1 MAQER
6 DERGRPTRLI
16 HPLRR
21 ASHDFQSLATPTY
34 RASTVLFDKLAD
46 VGEDRRNEEQYRYG
60 LHGTPTTREL
70 AARIAEMEGAAKVQ
84 ILPSGLA
91 AIALV
96 YWTFCK
102 QGNHVLVPTTAYGPN
117 GWIGR
122 FLKKFGVEAERYDP
136 LIGAG
141 IADLIRDDTSLIWC
155 ESPGSVTMEVQ
166 DIPAIAAA
174 AHARG
179 ALVALDN
186 TYAAG
191 VLFDAFGHG
200 ADIAVQA
207 LTKYPAGHA
216 DLLLGSASARD
227 PELADKLASTRF
239 HMGIGV
245 SPADCSLA
253 LRGLMTF
260 DLRLKHVERAALDV
274 ARWLKDRPEV
284 AKVLHPALTDCP
296 GHQVWKRDFA
306 GSSGIFSFIVHDW
319 PWAKIE
325 AFVDGLELFKIGYSW
340 GGPVSLALAYP
351 DLRRPSAQEGP
362 RLIRLNIGLED
373 VDDLKADLAQSFAKV
388 AHA

>member
-1 MAQER
+1 MT
-6 DERGRPTRLI
+6 ERGDSKGRSTRLI

-21 ASHDFQSLATPTY
+21 ASHEFRSLATPTY
-34 RASTVLFDKLAD
+34 RASTILFDKLAD
-46 VGEDRRNEEQYRYG
+46 VGEDRRHEDQYRYG

-70 AARIAEMEGAAKVQ
+70 ALRIAELEGAAKVQ
-84 ILPSGLA
+84 IVPSGLT

-96 YWTFCK
+96 YLTFCK
-102 QGNHVLVPTTAYGPN
+102 QGDHVLVPTTAYGPN

-122 FLKKFGVEAERYDP
+122 FLKKFGVEAETYDP

-141 IADLIRDDTSLIWC
+141 IAGLLRDNTTLVWC

-174 AHARG
+174 AHERG

-227 PELADKLASTRF
+227 PQLADRLASTRF

-260 DLRLKHVERAALDV
+260 DLRLRHVEQAARDI
-274 ARWLKDRPEV
+274 AHWLKARPEV
-284 AKVLHPALTDCP
+284 AKVLHPALPDCP
-296 GHQVWKRDFA
+296 GHDIWERDFT
-306 GSSGIFSFIVHDW
+306 GSSGVFSFIVHDW
-319 PWAKIE
+319 DWPRIE
-325 AFVDGLELFKIGYSW
+325 AFIDGLELFKIGYSW

-351 DLRRPSAQEGP
+351 DLRRPSPEEGP
-362 RLIRLNIGLED
+362 RLIRLNIGLEA
-373 VDDLKADLAQSFAKV
+373 VEDLKADLDQAFARV
-388 AHA
+388 AAA

>member
-1 MAQER
+1 MTDGR
-6 DERGRPTRLI
+6 DERGRSTRLI

-21 ASHDFQSLATPTY
+21 ASHEFQSLATPTY
-34 RASTVLFDKLAD
+34 RASTVLFEKLAD
-46 VGEDRRNEEQYRYG
+46 VGEDRRHEDQYRYG

-70 AARIAEMEGAAKVQ
+70 ALRIAELEGAAKVQ

-102 QGNHVLVPTTAYGPN
+102 QGDHVLVPTTAYGPN

-141 IADLIRDDTSLIWC
+141 IADLLRYNTSLVWC

-166 DIPAIAAA
+166 DIATIAEA

-200 ADIAVQA
+200 VDIAVQA

-227 PELADKLASTRF
+227 PDLADKLASTRF
-239 HMGIGV
+239 HMGIGA
-245 SPADCSLA
+245 SPADCALA

-260 DLRLKHVERAALDV
+260 DLRLKHVGESALAV
-274 ARWLKDRPEV
+274 AHWLKARPEV
-284 AKVLHPALTDCP
+284 AKVLHPALPDCG
-296 GHQVWKRDFA
+296 GHDVWKRDFS
-306 GSSGIFSFIVHDW
+306 GSSGVFSFIVRDWDW
-319 PWAKIE
+319 PTVERFI
-325 AFVDGLELFKIGYSW
+325 DGLELFKIGYSW

-351 DLRRPSAQEGP
+351 DLRRPSPEEGP
-362 RLIRLNIGLED
+362 RLIRLNIGLES
-373 VDDLKADLAQSFAKV
+373 VEDLKADLEQAFTKV
-388 AHA
+388 G

>member
-1 MAQER
+1 MADKR

-46 VGEDRRNEEQYRYG
+46 VGEDRRNEDQYRYG

-70 AARIAEMEGAAKVQ
+70 AARIAELEGAARVQ

-102 QGNHVLVPTTAYGPN
+102 QGDHVLVPTTAYGPN

-122 FLKKFGVEAERYDP
+122 FLKKFGVDAERYDP

-141 IADLIRDDTSLIWC
+141 IADLIRDNTSLIWC

-166 DIPAIAAA
+166 DIPAIAAT

-186 TYAAG
+186 SYAAG

-227 PELADKLASTRF
+227 PDLADKLASTRF

-260 DLRLKHVERAALDV
+260 DLRLKHVERASLDV
-274 ARWLKDRPEV
+274 ARWLKHRPEV
-284 AKVLHPALTDCP
+284 AKVLHPALPDCP
-296 GHQVWKRDFA
+296 GHDVWQRDFT

-325 AFVDGLELFKIGYSW
+325 AFIDGLKLFKIGYSW

-351 DLRRPSAQEGP
+351 YLRRPSAEQGP

-373 VDDLKADLAQSFAKV
+373 VDDLKADLAQAFDKIA
-388 AHA
+388 